1 MRKAGTAPICAAAW
15 CRTTRGATAMSI
27 ARRAN
32 ARPTKSSR
40 SAPTDRKAAVERPA
54 TSPAARA
61 EAIARPR
68 ESGAAGFA
76 LIEILC
82 VLAIIGL
89 LAAIILPAVP
99 RATSRAKLESYAVE
113 TAALLKAD
121 RTAALRRQIQV
132 ATQVDAGTRSVRSG
146 VTGRLIRF
154 PADVAVEAYL
164 ASRCA
169 GRSAGRSIDFFP
181 SGMSCGGTI
190 ALARPGMGYEVRVN
204 WLTGG
209 VEIVTKKLL

>member
-1 MRKAGTAPICAAAW
+1 MERQ
-15 CRTTRGATAMSI
+15 
-27 ARRAN
+27 
-32 ARPTKSSR
+32 PTL
-40 SAPTDRKAAVERPA
+40 SAV
-54 TSPAARA
+54 RA
-61 EAIARPR
+61 EPIRDARGFDAPVF
-68 ESGAAGFA
+68 GAEGFA

-89 LAAIILPAVP
+89 LAAIILPAIP
-99 RATSRAKLESYAVE
+99 RSTTRAKLESYAVE

-121 RTAALRRQIQV
+121 RNTALRRQIRV
-132 ATQVDAGTRSVRSG
+132 ATQVDAEARAIRSG
-146 VTGRLIRF
+146 VTGRIVRM
-154 PADVAVEAYL
+154 PNDVTMQAML

-169 GRSAGRSIDFFP
+169 DRAVGRSIEFFP

-209 VEIVTKKLL
+209 VEIVPQKLL

>member
-1 MRKAGTAPICAAAW
+1 VCSRLGTEAGAFRRHPRQGLWVPAFAGT
-15 CRTTRGATAMSI
+15 T
-27 ARRAN
+27 
-32 ARPTKSSR
+32 
-40 SAPTDRKAAVERPA
+40 
-54 TSPAARA
+54 
-61 EAIARPR
+61 
-68 ESGAAGFA
+68 GFA
-76 LIEILC
+76 LIEMLC

-89 LAAIILPAVP
+89 LVAIIFPAIP

-132 ATQVDAGTRSVRSG
+132 TTQVDAETRSIRSG
-146 VTGRLIRF
+146 ITGRVIRF
-154 PADVAVEAYL
+154 PADVLLDTYL

-169 GRSAGRSIDFFP
+169 DKNAGRSIDFFP

-190 ALARPGMGYEVRVN
+190 ALARPGMGYQVRVN

-209 VEIVTKKLL
+209 VEIVAKKLL